1 LGYPLCGIIITQG
14 IFPFLHK
21 VGYKQMANKNVDMY
35 KGTDIVFADGKV
47 RTVKPLTI
55 RSLREF
61 MKVANEMKSTDEGS
75 LSDDDIDKMVAAA
88 KIALKK
94 VDPELAA
101 DEDALED
108 ALDLRSFQELM
119 SVAMGGDPNQ

>member
-1 LGYPLCGIIITQG
+1 
-14 IFPFLHK
+14 
-21 VGYKQMANKNVDMY
+21 MANNKNVDMY

-47 RTVKPLTI
+47 RTIKPLTI
-55 RSLREF
+55 RSLRDF
-61 MKVANEMKSTDEGS
+61 MKVANDMKTTDEGN
-75 LSDDDIDKMVAAA
+75 LTDEDIDKMVAAA

-101 DEDALED
+101 DDDALED

-119 SVAMGGDPNQ
+119 AVAMGGDPNQQREGQQTQAK

>member
-1 LGYPLCGIIITQG
+1 
-14 IFPFLHK
+14 
-21 VGYKQMANKNVDMY
+21 MANKNVDMY
-35 KGTDIVFADGKV
+35 KGTDFVFADGEV

-61 MKVANEMKSTDEGS
+61 MKVANDMKATDEGS
-75 LSDDDIDKMVAAA
+75 LSDEDIDKMVAAA

-119 SVAMGGDPNQ
+119 AVAMGGDPNL

>member
-1 LGYPLCGIIITQG
+1 
-14 IFPFLHK
+14 
-21 VGYKQMANKNVDMY
+21 MANKNVDMY
-35 KGTDIVFADGKV
+35 KGTDIVFADGKG

-108 ALDLRSFQELM
+108 ALDLRSFQEWK
-119 SVAMGGDPNQ
+119 SGAMGVDPNQYREGQESLGIQLLGMTFPY

>member
-1 LGYPLCGIIITQG
+1 
-14 IFPFLHK
+14 
-21 VGYKQMANKNVDMY
+21 MANKNVDMY
-35 KGTDIVFADGKV
+35 KGTDIVFADGKT
-47 RTVKPLTI
+47 RTIKPLTI

-61 MKVANEMKSTDEGS
+61 MKVANDMKTTDDGN
-75 LSDDDIDKMVAAA
+75 LTDDDIDKMVAAA

-101 DEDALED
+101 DDDALED

-119 SVAMGGDPNQ
+119 AVAMGGDPNQ

>member
-1 LGYPLCGIIITQG
+1 VWYHILHRGFLCIYT
-14 IFPFLHK
+14 K
-21 VGYKQMANKNVDMY
+21 VGNYKMANGKNVDMH
-35 KGTDIVFADGKV
+35 KGTDIVFADGKT
-47 RTVKPLTI
+47 RSIKPLTI

-61 MKVANEMKSTDEGS
+61 MKVANDMKSTDEGS
-75 LSDDDIDKMVAAA
+75 LSDEDIDKMVAAA

-101 DEDALED
+101 DDEALED

>member
-1 LGYPLCGIIITQG
+1 
-14 IFPFLHK
+14 
-21 VGYKQMANKNVDMY
+21 MANGKNIDMH
-35 KGTDIVFADGKV
+35 KGTEIVFADGKT
-47 RTVKPLTI
+47 RIIKPLTI

-61 MKVANEMKSTDEGS
+61 MKVANDMKSTDEGT
-75 LSDDDIDKMVAAA
+75 LTDDDIDKMVAAA

-101 DEDALED
+101 DDEALED

>member
-1 LGYPLCGIIITQG
+1 
-14 IFPFLHK
+14 
-21 VGYKQMANKNVDMY
+21 MANNKNVDLY
-35 KGTDIVFADGKV
+35 KGTEIVFADGKA

-61 MKVANEMKSTDEGS
+61 MKVANEMRTTDEGS
-75 LSDDDIDKMVAAA
+75 LTDEDIDKMVAAA

-101 DEDALED
+101 DEDALDD

-119 SVAMGGDPNQ
+119 AVAMGGDPNL